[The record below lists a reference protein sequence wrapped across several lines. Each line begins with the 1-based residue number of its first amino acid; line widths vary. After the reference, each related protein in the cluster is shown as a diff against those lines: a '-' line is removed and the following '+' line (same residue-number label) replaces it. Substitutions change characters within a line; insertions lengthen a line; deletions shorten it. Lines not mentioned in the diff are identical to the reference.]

1 MNIALFFTRDG
12 NIQLGDTF
20 QNTEGEYSVSL
31 KAASGF
37 STNFSDIR
45 LGDSIAETVTI
56 SNDGTKETIT
66 LNLKMPAEGPD
77 DNSDSKYLSPC
88 TLSKLSPVTVIG
100 LRCFTVQ
107 CPLVS
112 VWRNGNAPQ
121 LIKRLLPSAP
131 VRQFSRPL
139 IIWVL

>member
-12 NIQLGDTF
+12 NIHLGDTY

-45 LGDSIAETVTI
+45 LGDYIAETVTI
-56 SNDGTKETIT
+56 SNDGTKETVT

-77 DNSDSKYLSPC
+77 GISIIFLTVSKILYFLKYSHH
-88 TLSKLSPVTVIG
+88 TGREKYEK
-100 LRCFTVQ
+100 
-107 CPLVS
+107 
-112 VWRNGNAPQ
+112 NM
-121 LIKRLLPSAP
+121 
-131 VRQFSRPL
+131 VRYY
-139 IIWVL
+139 